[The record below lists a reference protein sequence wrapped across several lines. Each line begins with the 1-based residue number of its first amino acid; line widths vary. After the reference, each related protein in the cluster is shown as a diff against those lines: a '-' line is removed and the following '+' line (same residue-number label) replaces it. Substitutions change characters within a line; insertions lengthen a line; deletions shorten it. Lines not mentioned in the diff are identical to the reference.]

1 MSEPTKQTTGEQV
14 LEMCGPMPTA
24 PTEDSYFFNESH
36 VRIEMP
42 LDSYRRLRTYHEY
55 VAVWSVCVA
64 TLP

>member
-24 PTEDSYFFNESH
+24 PGVAAAFDGDRVELTRDTY
-36 VRIEMP
+36 
-42 LDSYRRLRTYHEY
+42 LKLQTYREY
-55 VAVWSVCVA
+55 VTVWSVCAA